1 MSIIVKDILSLQ
13 TTKNFTLIAGQSG
26 LGRIIETVDILDY
39 AWEQD
44 RQFSRKLFKPKSFPL
59 SSLQFAKGNPEY
71 LLAVISH
78 LIECGVSGIAY
89 KPVYYYDLPA
99 RILDLANSCNFPIF
113 RIEDGDT
120 LTYREII
127 CGISDVI
134 RADRI
139 VSDKSDYVK
148 RMASGTLK
156 AEEVPIYAGMISPR
170 MKKNACVVNITLNS
184 LNSSVLIDHL
194 VCTLQGYQHFMD
206 SIVLCRLDTNL
217 VLIISDDS
225 ENPRKFNSI
234 LDQILQLCDVDRETI
249 YLARSGIHPTYSS
262 LDKCIQES
270 CSARLA
276 GLAMDWKDT
285 YFSRIGPLAF
295 LIPLACNASIQ
306 EYMENFLFPIIDNEE
321 SMRTVIAFVR
331 ADGNFKY
338 AAQML
343 NCHQN
348 TLRYRIGKIQSLLA
362 PEETWDTFFQNL
374 SIAIKIYLVR
384 KLQN

>member
-1 MSIIVKDILSLQ
+1 MPIIVKDILSLQ
-13 TTKNFTLIAGQSG
+13 TTENFTLIAGQSG
-26 LGRIIETVDILDY
+26 LDRIIETVDILDY

-59 SSLQFAKGNPEY
+59 SSLQFAKGNPKY

-89 KPVYYYDLPA
+89 KPVYYYDLPT
-99 RILDLANSCNFPIF
+99 
-113 RIEDGDT
+113 E
-120 LTYREII
+120 
-127 CGISDVI
+127 I

-139 VSDKSDYVK
+139 VSDKSNYVK

-156 AEEVPIYAGMISPR
+156 AEEVPVYAGMISPR

-194 VCTLQGYQHFMD
+194 VCTLQGYQYFMD
-206 SIVLCRLDTNL
+206 SVVLCRLGTNL

-225 ENPRKFNSI
+225 ENPQKFNSI
-234 LDQILQLCDVDRETI
+234 LDQILQLCDVDRENI

-270 CSARLA
+270 CSARVA
-276 GLAMDWKDT
+276 GLAMDWKNT
-285 YFSRIGPLAF
+285 YFSRIGPLSF

-338 AAQML
+338 AAQIL

-384 KLQN
+384 QLQN